1 MYFSIENRSPFL
13 SKKLFEYTYKLNK
26 NFFMYNGVPK
36 AILRKSFKK
45 NFPLEIRNNYEKTG
59 FYSPFRSF
67 FKKKD
72 IVSIKRYLFNS
83 KILKKTLDMNLFKK
97 LLLSK
102 NILHSESKLIFAC
115 LNVAILEKL
124 IKE

>member
-1 MYFSIENRSPFL
+1 M
-13 SKKLFEYTYKLNK
+13 KKP
-26 NFFMYNGVPK
+26 VS
-36 AILRKSFKK
+36 ILRLDLF
-45 NFPLEIRNNYEKTG
+45 L
-59 FYSPFRSF
+59 
-67 FKKKD
+67 KKKD

-83 KILKKTLDMNLFKK
+83 KILKKTLNMNSFKK

-102 NILHSESKLIFAC
+102 NVLHSESKFIFAC